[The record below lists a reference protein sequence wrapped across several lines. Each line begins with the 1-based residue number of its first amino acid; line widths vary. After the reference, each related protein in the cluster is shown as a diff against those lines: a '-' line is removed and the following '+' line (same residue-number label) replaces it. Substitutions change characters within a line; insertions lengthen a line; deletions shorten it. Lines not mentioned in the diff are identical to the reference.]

1 MLCQNDSFSLS
12 IILRSTSTTEDLLH
26 IENTN
31 ILERALRRIINFGP
45 LDDYPVRG
53 QVHTPGERGRG
64 AEDFDV
70 PVSEEVF
77 DEVAVFAEHAGVVGG
92 EAEVEQFFYLEVA
105 GGDHLF
111 FLGVGLFAIK
121 QMFKLVSILLDDFLK
136 FHGSIIGLCALM
148 CKDNHLFAHSKHSCN
163 ILKDDII
170 HDVIAPFSI
179 AHTFNAVKRA
189 FQWCRSITGVKCENS
204 FGAALDEVADVFVV
218 GEGGGEADE
227 ADGLL
232 VFVAGGDGSGDEAFE
247 D

>member
-1 MLCQNDSFSLS
+1 VTRGVILQVCRLEPIVNGTLNHSLVVIGLLHPLNSLIYGCDRTCRNLSINRLRQSPIQITLNRLLILHHFHIFVHFLMLCQNDSFSLS

-121 QMFKLVSILLDDFLK
+121 
-136 FHGSIIGLCALM
+136 
-148 CKDNHLFAHSKHSCN
+148 
-163 ILKDDII
+163 
-170 HDVIAPFSI
+170 
-179 AHTFNAVKRA
+179 
-189 FQWCRSITGVKCENS
+189 
-204 FGAALDEVADVFVV
+204 
-218 GEGGGEADE
+218 
-227 ADGLL
+227 
-232 VFVAGGDGSGDEAFE
+232 
-247 D
+247 